1 MLKLFKNS
9 RLSWLSL
16 IILIS
21 FIGLSEFIYQLTRP
35 DVYQAIIIITWITT
49 GFLLPIYIFKNHIRV
64 YLLLLIPI
72 FLTIPLNIIYILSFA
87 NNVSMDLMLLFLN
100 TNPQEISELANQY
113 YLILIPL
120 YIFYGIVLYLL
131 CANIPA
137 KFSSKTALYISGV
150 SLVLFLLCPF
160 LDVKFIEEM
169 NYYDTART
177 NFSNVYPTSMVKGFQ
192 RHLEVKR
199 VISETQTIR
208 DNFKFQTKTDSTI
221 TDKQVIILVVG
232 ESSRYSNWGINGY
245 KRNTSPKLAKREN
258 LISFSNTV
266 TGAYVTENAVPL
278 ILTGVGAPNFESHYK
293 TQGIIGAFKEAGFDT
308 YWLSNQPGDK
318 GNIKVHAMEAEHLFN
333 FRGDKT
339 KDKDMDMLENFKK
352 VMAMPGNRKFIVL
365 HTMGSHFDYSDRYPD
380 SFDFFKPSNKTIRT
394 KVHDVKMKHVLV
406 NSYDNSIR
414 YSDAV
419 LDTIISMAKSQ
430 NNFASVVYISDHG
443 EDLLDD
449 KNNFTYHINAMPPS
463 RYIGHIPLFIW
474 YSPQVEK
481 KYPEKIVNLKLH
493 KDAATSSQ
501 NVIYTLT
508 SLAGISYPK
517 QFPELNLSSP
527 GFKNNPQMLLGEAQ
541 VLYPYSICK

>member
-1 MLKLFKNS
+1 MLNFFKNS
-9 RLSWLSL
+9 RLSWLPL
-16 IILIS
+16 VILIS
-21 FIGLSEFIYQLTRP
+21 FTGLSEFIYQLTRP
-35 DVYQAIIIITWITT
+35 DVYQAIIILTWITT
-49 GFLLPIYIFKNHIRV
+49 SFLLPIYIFKNHIRI

-120 YIFYGIVLYLL
+120 YIVYGIILYFL
-131 CANIPA
+131 CRKIPA
-137 KFSSKTALYISGV
+137 KLPSKTARYV
-150 SLVLFLLCPF
+150 SVTAIVLFFLCPV
-160 LDVKFIEEM
+160 LDVKFGEM

-177 NFSNVYPTSMVKGFQ
+177 NFSNVYPTSMVKGIQ

-199 VISETQTIR
+199 IITSTQKNR
-208 DNFKFQTKTDSTI
+208 DDFKFFVNLDSTI
-221 TDKQVIILVVG
+221 TGKQVIILVIG
-232 ESSRYSNWGINGY
+232 ESSRYSSWGINGY
-245 KRNTSPKLAKREN
+245 GRNTSPKLAKREN
-258 LISFSNTV
+258 LISFTNTA
-266 TGAYVTENAVPL
+266 TGAYATENAVPL
-278 ILTGVGAPNFESHYK
+278 ILTGVGASNFETHYK
-293 TQGIIGAFKEAGFDT
+293 RQGIIGAFNEAGFET
-308 YWLSNQPGDK
+308 YWLSNQQGDK
-318 GNIKVHAMEAEHLFN
+318 GNIKVHAIEAKYLYN
-333 FRGDKT
+333 FMGDKT

-352 VMAMPGNRKFIVL
+352 VMAMPGDRKFIVL
-365 HTMGSHFDYSDRYPD
+365 HTLGSHFDYSDRYPEN
-380 SFDFFKPSNKTIRT
+380 FDFFKPSNKTIRS
-394 KVHDVKMKHVLV
+394 KVNDLKFKHVLI

-430 NNFASVVYISDHG
+430 NNFASVVYLSDHG

-474 YSPQVEK
+474 YSPQVEQ
-481 KYPEKIVNLKLH
+481 KYPEKIINLKLH
-493 KDAATSSQ
+493 KDAPTSSQ
-501 NVIYTLT
+501 NIIYTLT

-517 QFPELNLSSP
+517 QFPEMNLAST

-541 VLYPYSICK
+541 TLYPYAICK

>member
-1 MLKLFKNS
+1 MLNFIKPH
-9 RLSWLSL
+9 RLSWFPLV
-16 IILIS
+16 ILIS
-21 FIGLSEFIYQLTRP
+21 LIGLSEFIYQLTRP

-49 GFLLPIYIFKNHIRV
+49 GFLLPIYIFRNHIRV

-72 FLTIPLNIIYILSFA
+72 FLTIPLNVIYILSFA

-113 YLILIPL
+113 YPVLIPL
-120 YIFYGIVLYLL
+120 YIVYSIILYLL
-131 CANIPA
+131 CRNIPA
-137 KFSSKTALYISGV
+137 KLPEKTSRYV
-150 SLVLFLLCPF
+150 SVTALVLFFLCPV
-160 LDVKFIEEM
+160 LDVKFGEM

-177 NFSNVYPTSMVKGFQ
+177 NFSNVYPTSMFKGFQ

-199 VISETQTIR
+199 VITGTQQIR
-208 DNFKFQTKTDSTI
+208 DNFKFKTKTDSSI
-221 TDKQVIILVVG
+221 TDKQVIILVIG
-232 ESSRYSNWGINGY
+232 ESSRYSSWGINGY
-245 KRNTSPKLAKREN
+245 ARNTSPKLSKREN
-258 LISFSNTV
+258 LISFTNTV

-278 ILTGVGAPNFESHYK
+278 ILTGVGASNFESHYK

-318 GNIKVHAMEAEHLFN
+318 GNIKVHAIEANHLYN
-333 FRGDKT
+333 FMGDKT

-352 VMAMPGNRKFIVL
+352 VMARPGNRKFIVL

-380 SFDFFKPSNKTIRT
+380 SYDFFKPSNKTIRT
-394 KVHDVKMKHVLV
+394 KVNDVKMKKVLI

-463 RYIGHIPLFIW
+463 RYIGHIPLFMW

-481 KYPEKIVNLKLH
+481 KYPEKIINLRLH

-517 QFPELNLSSP
+517 QFPEMNITSP

-541 VLYPYSICK
+541 TLYPYAICK

>member
-1 MLKLFKNS
+1 MFNWFKNS
-9 RLSWLSL
+9 HLTWLSL
-16 IILIS
+16 VILIS

-35 DVYQAIIIITWITT
+35 DVYQAVIIVTWISSA
-49 GFLLPIYIFKNHIRV
+49 FSVPIYLFKSHIRI
-64 YLLLLIPI
+64 YLILLSPI
-72 FLTIPLNIIYILSFA
+72 FLTIPLNVIYILSFS

-100 TNPQEISELANQY
+100 TNPQEISELVNQY
-113 YLILIPL
+113 YLELITLYTAFGIL
-120 YIFYGIVLYLL
+120 LYLL
-131 CANIPA
+131 CRNIPS
-137 KFSSKTALYISGV
+137 KLSPKTALYISGTA
-150 SLVLFLLCPF
+150 LLLFALCPA
-160 LDVKFIEEM
+160 LDIKFGEM
-169 NYYDTART
+169 TYYDTART
-177 NFSNVYPTSMVKGFQ
+177 NFSNVYPTSMVKGVQ

-199 VISETQTIR
+199 VISATQQIR

-221 TDKQVIILVVG
+221 TDKQLIILIIG
-232 ESSRYSNWGINGY
+232 ESSRYSSWGINGY
-245 KRNTSPKLAKREN
+245 ARNTSPKLAKREN
-258 LISFSNTV
+258 LISFTNTV
-266 TGAYVTENAVPL
+266 TGAYATENAVPL

-318 GNIKVHAMEAEHLFN
+318 GNIKVHAIEAEHLYN
-333 FRGDKT
+333 FMADKT
-339 KDKDMDMLENFKK
+339 KDKDMDMVDNLKK
-352 VMAMPGNRKFIVL
+352 VIAMPADRKFIIL

-380 SFDFFKPSNKTIRT
+380 SFDFFKPSNKTIRS
-394 KVHDVKMKHVLV
+394 KVNDLKFKHVLV

-463 RYIGHIPLFIW
+463 RYIGHIPFFVW

-508 SLAGISYPK
+508 SLAGISYPT
-517 QFPELNLSSP
+517 QLPAMNLTSP

-541 VLYPYSICK
+541 TLYPYTICK

>member
-1 MLKLFKNS
+1 M
-9 RLSWLSL
+9 
-16 IILIS
+16 
-21 FIGLSEFIYQLTRP
+21 
-35 DVYQAIIIITWITT
+35 
-49 GFLLPIYIFKNHIRV
+49 
-64 YLLLLIPI
+64 LLIPV

-113 YLILIPL
+113 YPILVPL
-120 YIFYGIVLYLL
+120 YITYGIILYLL
-131 CANIPA
+131 CRNIPS
-137 KFSSKTALYISGV
+137 KLPEKTARHISV
-150 SLVLFLLCPF
+150 TALVLFFICPI
-160 LDVKFIEEM
+160 LDVKFGEM
-169 NYYDTART
+169 NYYDTVRT
-177 NFSNVYPTSMVKGFQ
+177 NFSNVYPTSMAKGVQ

-199 VISETQTIR
+199 IITSTQQTR
-208 DNFKFQTKTDSTI
+208 NNFKFQAKTDSSI
-221 TDKQVIILVVG
+221 TDKQVFILVVG
-232 ESSRYSNWGINGY
+232 ESSRFSSWGINGY
-245 KRNTSPKLAKREN
+245 KRHTSPKLSKRAN
-258 LISFSNTV
+258 LISFTNTV

-318 GNIKVHAMEAEHLFN
+318 GNIKVHAIEAEHLYYVMA
-333 FRGDKT
+333 DKT
-339 KDKDMDMLENFKK
+339 KDKDMDMVDIFKK
-352 VMAMPGNRKFIVL
+352 VMAMPGDRKFIVL

-380 SFDFFKPSNKTIRT
+380 SYDFFKPSNKTIRT
-394 KVHDVKMKHVLV
+394 KVNDVKMKHVLI

-430 NNFASVVYISDHG
+430 NNFAAVLYISDHG
-443 EDLLDD
+443 EDLLDN

-474 YSPQVEK
+474 YSPQVEQ

-517 QFPELNLSSP
+517 QFPEMNLASS

-541 VLYPYSICK
+541 ALYPYAICE

>member
-1 MLKLFKNS
+1 MFNLFKNS
-9 RLSWLSL
+9 RLYWLPL
-16 IILIS
+16 VILIS

-35 DVYQAIIIITWITT
+35 DVYQAIIIITWITAS
-49 GFLLPIYIFKNHIRV
+49 FLLPIYIFKNHVRI

-120 YIFYGIVLYLL
+120 YIIYGIVLYLL
-131 CANIPA
+131 CQNIPA
-137 KFSSKTALYISGV
+137 KLTEKTARYV
-150 SLVLFLLCPF
+150 SVTGLVLFFLCPV
-160 LDVKFIEEM
+160 LDVKFGEM

-177 NFSNVYPTSMVKGFQ
+177 NFSNVYPTSMVKGIQ

-199 VISETQTIR
+199 VITGTQQIR
-208 DNFKFQTKTDSTI
+208 DNFKFQTKIDSSI
-221 TDKQVIILVVG
+221 TDKQVIILVIG
-232 ESSRYSNWGINGY
+232 ESSRYSSWGINAY
-245 KRNTSPKLAKREN
+245 ARNTSPKLSKREN

-278 ILTGVGAPNFESHYK
+278 ILTGVGAPNFETHYK

-318 GNIKVHAMEAEHLFN
+318 GNIKVHAIEAKHLYN
-333 FRGDKT
+333 FMADKT

-352 VMAMPGNRKFIVL
+352 VMAMPGDRKFIVL

-380 SFDFFKPSNKTIRT
+380 SFDFFKPSNKTIRS
-394 KVHDVKMKHVLV
+394 KVNDRKFKHVLV
-406 NSYDNSIR
+406 NSYDNSIL

-419 LDTIISMAKSQ
+419 LDNIINLTKSQ
-430 NNFASVVYISDHG
+430 NNFASVLYISDHG

-449 KNNFTYHINAMPPS
+449 NRNLTYHIAALPPS
-463 RYIGHIPLFIW
+463 KYITHIPLFIW
-474 YSPQVEK
+474 YSQQVEK

-517 QFPELNLSSP
+517 QFPEMNITSP

-541 VLYPYSICK
+541 TLYPYSICK